1 MDLQDSNTFYEQIS
15 LKVDFL
21 FFAVFS
27 WWLLFLVSAMKRTEL
42 LHPTIF
48 SACCLFKA
56 IYSNIPRAVESNN
69 GFVLSSQQLCVCFST
84 SLLIYLIGENSEK
97 NYWKTEFCLLW
108 QTTKSENKNISVS
121 ATHLL
126 PHFLTLDLSAKFK
139 GFNLKVVFP

>member
-56 IYSNIPRAVESNN
+56 IYSKIPRAVESNN
-69 GFVLSSQQLCVCFST
+69 GFVLSSLNSCVCVCLLFHIITYLFNGGKFWEKLLKDLNFACCDKLQNLKAKIYQFQQLISCLAFWHW
-84 SLLIYLIGENSEK
+84 IYL
-97 NYWKTEFCLLW
+97 
-108 QTTKSENKNISVS
+108 Q
-121 ATHLL
+121 
-126 PHFLTLDLSAKFK
+126 
-139 GFNLKVVFP
+139 NLKVLT